1 MRSTFKLLFYLNRG
15 KVKKNGCSPI
25 MGRITIDGKQVQ
37 FSTGLEVPSEKWDA
51 GKSLILGRTDDAK
64 TGNEKIKQLR
74 KQVSHQ
80 PNIYNHTNCCTSQVL
95 TT

>member
-64 TGNEKIKQLR
+64 TGNEKMKQLR
-74 KQVSHQ
+74 KQAGQHYAKLSDR
-80 PNIYNHTNCCTSQVL
+80 PFRKR
-95 TT
+95 